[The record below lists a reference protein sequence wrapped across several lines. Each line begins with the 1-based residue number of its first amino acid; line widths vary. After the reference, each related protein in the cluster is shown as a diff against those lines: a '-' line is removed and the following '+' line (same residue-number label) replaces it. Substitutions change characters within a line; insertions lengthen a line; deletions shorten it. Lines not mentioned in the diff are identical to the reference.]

1 MMLLKREGWPE
12 EGEIVICTVTRILPN
27 SVFANID
34 EYRRSGMIHISEVAP
49 GRIRN
54 IRDYVSEGRV
64 VVCQILQINQ
74 EKGYIDLSLRRV
86 SEMAKRKKLEEVK
99 QEQKAEKLVEVAAR
113 SMKMDLQKLY
123 DEITKKLFE
132 KYSSLY
138 SAFEDIAL
146 SGKSLSDFGIEKKY
160 ADEIDGIIKQKIKP
174 TEIIIG
180 GTLKLSSYAPD
191 GVEVVKTALKDAEKN
206 KSISIKYLGNGQ
218 FLLKVTSKDYK
229 SAEKILKEA
238 VDSSIDYIEKHEGQG
253 EFARQEE

>member
-12 EGEIVICTVTRILPN
+12 EGEIVICTVARINPN

-34 EYRRSGMIHISEVAP
+34 EYGRQGMIHISEVAP

-64 VVCQILQINQ
+64 VVCKILQINR

-86 SEMAKRKKLEEVK
+86 SEIAKRKKLEEIK
-99 QEQKAEKLVEVAAR
+99 QEQKAEKIIETVAKEL
-113 SMKMDLQKLY
+113 KMDAGKLY
-123 DEITKKLFE
+123 DEVSKKLFE

-146 SGKSLSDFGIEKKY
+146 SGKSLSEFGIEKKY
-160 ADEIDGIIKQKIKP
+160 ADAVEAAVRQKIQP
-174 TEIIIG
+174 TEITIG

-191 GVEVVKTALKDAEKN
+191 GVEAIKNSLKDAEKN
-206 KSISIKYLGNGQ
+206 KNIDIKYLGNGQ
-218 FLLKVTSKDYK
+218 FLLKFTSRDYK
-229 SAEKILKEA
+229 TAEKLLKNT
-238 VDSSIDYIEKHEGQG
+238 VDYAIDYVEKHEGTG
-253 EFARQEE
+253 EFIRKEE